1 MYIADNILCFK
12 VGLGNHPGEITK
24 RNLLTSEIYGN
35 FQAYFTKNDVMSD
48 KS

>member
-1 MYIADNILCFK
+1 MLKNDMYIDDNILCFK
-12 VGLGNHPGEITK
+12 VGLGNHQTGSP
-24 RNLLTSEIYGN
+24 SEIYGN